1 MIKTRFVAA
10 GIVAAVAG
18 SLVTATA
25 SQAATVTPPAS
36 CPLVFTRAV
45 DVASAY
51 ELRTALSAAQ
61 PGDEIRLAP
70 GSYVGNFTIGHGGTA
85 TAPVVV
91 CGDSDAILDGGVT
104 ATGYTLHVWNAPY
117 SVVQGFTV
125 EHGQKAVMIDNSPD
139 VTVDNLTVQSTGYE
153 GVVFRHGSSYG
164 VIRNSTITNTGLDA
178 PQYGEG
184 VYVGS
189 ADNNWVGGVPDKTDG
204 VQVLDNRIGP
214 GVAAEEVDVKEG
226 TTGGVVEGNV
236 FDGSGMVAVT
246 AGAQSWVDVKGNNW
260 LVIGNTGRH
269 TIRHGLSDSLAL
281 PGWGNDNVVAANVE
295 YVYAKGYG
303 VKVVTGVKGV
313 KVTTSNVVFGAYYGV
328 SNIKLVKA

>member
-10 GIVAAVAG
+10 GVLVAAAG
-18 SLVTATA
+18 SLVSATA

-51 ELRTALSAAQ
+51 ELRTALSQAL

-70 GSYVGNFTIGHGGTA
+70 GAYVGNFTIGHGGTA
-85 TAPVVV
+85 TAPVVL

-125 EHGQKAVMIDNSPD
+125 EHGQKALMIDNSTN
-139 VTVDNLTVQSTGYE
+139 VTVDDLTVQSTGYE

-164 VIRNSTITNTGLDA
+164 VVRNSTITDTGLNA

-189 ADNNWVGGVPDKTDG
+189 ADNNWVNGVPDRTDG
-204 VQVLDNRIGP
+204 VQVLNNHIGP
-214 GVAAEEVDVKEG
+214 GVTAEEVDVKEG
-226 TTGGVVEGNV
+226 TTGGVVQGNV
-236 FDGSGMVAVT
+236 FDGSGMVSVT

-260 LVIGNTGRH
+260 LVSGNVGRY
-269 TIRHGLSDSLAL
+269 TIRHGFTDSLAVT
-281 PGWGNDNVVAANVE
+281 GWGNNNVFTANLE
-295 YVYAKGYG
+295 YVNAMGYG

-313 KVTTSNVVFGAYYGV
+313 KVTTSNVVVGAYYGV